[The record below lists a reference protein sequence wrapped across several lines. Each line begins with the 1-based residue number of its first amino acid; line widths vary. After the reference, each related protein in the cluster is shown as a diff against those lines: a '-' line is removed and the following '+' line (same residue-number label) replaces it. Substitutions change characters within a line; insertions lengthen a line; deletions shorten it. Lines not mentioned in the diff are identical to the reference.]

1 MEEQN
6 EEENTLEIVEEKGGP
21 CDRCGKA
28 IELHSDAVICTH
40 FGSLPTIS
48 HQACAR
54 RNFAHT
60 PSVGLKFGVRYL
72 PFFLIV
78 NVLNFL
84 IGVIALYW
92 GLFELTKPQDAN
104 TYTPTFPI
112 GLMFGPFMIGIG
124 GVLVARIQHLSKRV
138 PKRRY

>member
-48 HQACAR
+48 HQACAQ
-54 RNFAHT
+54 RNLAHT
-60 PSVGLKFGVRYL
+60 PSVGLKFGVRLL

-78 NVLNFL
+78 NVLNIL
-84 IGVIALYW
+84 IGVIALSW
-92 GLFELTKPQDAN
+92 GLVELTQPQDAN

-112 GLMFGPFMIGIG
+112 GLMMGPFMIGIG
-124 GVLVARIQHLSKRV
+124 GVLVARIHHLSKRV
-138 PKRRY
+138 PTRRY

>member
-1 MEEQN
+1 M
-6 EEENTLEIVEEKGGP
+6 EEKGGP

-28 IELHSDAVICTH
+28 IEFRSDAVFCTH

-60 PSVGLKFGVRYL
+60 PSVGLKFGVRLL

-78 NVLNFL
+78 NVINFL
-84 IGVIALYW
+84 IGVIALSW
-92 GLFELTKPQDAN
+92 GLVELTQPQDAN
-104 TYTPTFPI
+104 TYTPTFPN
-112 GLMFGPFMIGIG
+112 GLTLTLLMIGPFMIGIG
-124 GVLVARIQHLSKRV
+124 GVFVARIHHLSKRV
-138 PKRRY
+138 PTRRY